1 MATATRPHPTARFY
15 WLVGGFLAVVTAI
28 EIAISYLEFLGPA
41 QAPLLIIFGI
51 VKFATVV
58 AVFMHL
64 RYDLTGYR
72 TLFLF
77 GLIGAL
83 IVFAVVLAAMQAFR

>member
-1 MATATRPHPTARFY
+1 MATASHPHPTARTY
-15 WLVGGFLAVVTAI
+15 WLVAAFLAVVTAV
-28 EIAISYLEFLGPA
+28 EIGISYVEFLGLVGPV
-41 QAPLLIIFGI
+41 LLIALSL
-51 VKFATVV
+51 VKFVTVV

-64 RYDLTGYR
+64 RYDLRSYR

-83 IVFAVVLAAMQAFR
+83 LVFAVVLAAMQAF